1 VTRCDRPGCDGEMV
15 DGYCDVAGHR
25 APDPGPSAHAVPSP
39 AGPSAVVVEP
49 GLECRDPSC
58 TGTISDDGYCNVCGS
73 AQPAPTPEPPSVV
86 LPTQPPVPPGPLFP
100 LPPPPPP
107 LFPHLPPPPAPPLF
121 PHLPPPPSPG
131 HGALP
136 PGTVSSSTQGTSTVR
151 RVGAGTST
159 SVTSTGRSGSAG
171 SRGHLGAGL
180 VDMPSVPER
189 DPHDAVLQDP
199 QVAERKRFCGACNH
213 PVGRSRGQRL
223 ARTEGFCPHCGA
235 SYSFTPKLWAGDLVG
250 GQYLVAGCLAHGGLG
265 WIYLAQDKN
274 VEDTWVV
281 LKGLLDSGDASAMAA
296 AAAEKRFLAEVNHAN
311 IVGIKNFVQHAGAGY
326 IVMGYVGGE
335 SLRDL
340 RVRHREETGG
350 PLPVAQAIAYI
361 LGILPALGYLHR
373 RGLIFCDFK
382 PDNVIQTE
390 EQLTLIDLGGVHRLN
405 DPEGDLYGTIG
416 YQAPEVPERGV
427 SVESDLYTVGRT
439 LAVLCVEFPGYQD
452 EKRYA
457 TRLPPAEEVPVFQ
470 RYESFHRFLEKAT
483 AADPAARFHDAA
495 DMSEQLFGV
504 LRQVVAADGGSPPP
518 VPSTQF
524 TGELGASPDGNPWSY
539 LPVPAVDP
547 TDTAAGILTTVA
559 LLGRDQRS
567 ALLESMPRSSELSL
581 SLARFAIEDEEFD
594 VAERELGTPE
604 ARASGWHAAWWSGVL
619 RLAQGRPTESQ
630 PFFAAVAGELPGEL
644 APKLALATCLENQ
657 ASAGSGTTPASPTV
671 TRALNEAARYY
682 TVVAETEPGYA
693 SAGFG
698 LARVFL
704 ALGDRDGA
712 VAALQRI
719 PKSSS
724 AYVTAQIALCQ
735 TRCAMVHQEAP
746 ALADLVATSSALESV
761 TLENSVRLALAR
773 DLHERALDLLL
784 DHEASSDPELVLAG
798 AELSESGQR
807 TALEQTYRSLAKLA
821 PSESARWELVD
832 RANACRP
839 RTRR

>member
-1 VTRCDRPGCDGEMV
+1 MAD
-15 DGYCDVAGHR
+15 
-25 APDPGPSAHAVPSP
+25 
-39 AGPSAVVVEP
+39 
-49 GLECRDPSC
+49 
-58 TGTISDDGYCNVCGS
+58 
-73 AQPAPTPEPPSVV
+73 
-86 LPTQPPVPPGPLFP
+86 
-100 LPPPPPP
+100 
-107 LFPHLPPPPAPPLF
+107 
-121 PHLPPPPSPG
+121 
-131 HGALP
+131 
-136 PGTVSSSTQGTSTVR
+136 
-151 RVGAGTST
+151 
-159 SVTSTGRSGSAG
+159 
-171 SRGHLGAGL
+171 
-180 VDMPSVPER
+180 
-189 DPHDAVLQDP
+189 
-199 QVAERKRFCGACNH
+199 
-213 PVGRSRGQRL
+213 
-223 ARTEGFCPHCGA
+223 
-235 SYSFTPKLWAGDLVG
+235 
-250 GQYLVAGCLAHGGLG
+250 LG

-311 IVGIKNFVQHAGAGY
+311 IVGIKNFVQHDGAGY

-390 EQLTLIDLGGVHRLN
+390 EQLTLIDLGGVQRLN

-427 SVESDLYTVGRT
+427 SIESDLYTVGRT
-439 LAVLCVEFPGYQD
+439 LAVLCVEFAGYQD

-457 TRLPPAEEVPVFQ
+457 TRLPPAEDVPVFQ

-495 DMSEQLFGV
+495 DMSEQLYGV

-518 VPSTQF
+518 APSAAVHRRARGVSRRQSVAVPPGSCGRSHRRGGRRPHHRGAPG
-524 TGELGASPDGNPWSY
+524 TGPADRTPRVNAAVVGAQLERGPIRHRRRRVRSGRTRARALRRPGRVAGTPPGGPASSGWPRADRPRVNPSSPRWRASSRVSWRRSLPWRPASRTRRRSDG
-539 LPVPAVDP
+539 
-547 TDTAAGILTTVA
+547 
-559 LLGRDQRS
+559 
-567 ALLESMPRSSELSL
+567 RSS
-581 SLARFAIEDEEFD
+581 A
-594 VAERELGTPE
+594 P
-604 ARASGWHAAWWSGVL
+604 
-619 RLAQGRPTESQ
+619 
-630 PFFAAVAGELPGEL
+630 AAV
-644 APKLALATCLENQ
+644 
-657 ASAGSGTTPASPTV
+657 
-671 TRALNEAARYY
+671 TRLLNEAARYY

-724 AYVTAQIALCQ
+724 AYVTAQIALCRA
-735 TRCAMVHQEAP
+735 RCAVVEREAP
-746 ALADLVATSSALESV
+746 DLGDLVATSAALESV

-784 DHEASSDPELVLAG
+784 GQRADPDPDVVLAG

>member
-1 VTRCDRPGCDGEMV
+1 MNT
-15 DGYCDVAGHR
+15 
-25 APDPGPSAHAVPSP
+25 
-39 AGPSAVVVEP
+39 
-49 GLECRDPSC
+49 
-58 TGTISDDGYCNVCGS
+58 
-73 AQPAPTPEPPSVV
+73 
-86 LPTQPPVPPGPLFP
+86 
-100 LPPPPPP
+100 
-107 LFPHLPPPPAPPLF
+107 
-121 PHLPPPPSPG
+121 
-131 HGALP
+131 
-136 PGTVSSSTQGTSTVR
+136 
-151 RVGAGTST
+151 GAG
-159 SVTSTGRSGSAG
+159 STGRTGPPNN
-171 SRGHLGAGL
+171 RGHLGAGL

-189 DPHDAVLQDP
+189 DPQSAVLQDP
-199 QVAERKRFCGACNH
+199 QVAERKRFCGGCNH
-213 PVGRSRGQRL
+213 PVGRARGQRS

-235 SYSFTPKLWAGDLVG
+235 PYSFTPKLWPGDLVG

-265 WIYLAQDKN
+265 WVYLAQDKN

-311 IVGIKNFVQHAGAGY
+311 IVGIKNFVQYDGAGY

-350 PLPVAQAIAYI
+350 PLPVAQAVAYI
-361 LGILPALGYLHR
+361 LGILPAFGYLHR
-373 RGLIFCDFK
+373 RGLLFCDFK

-390 EQLTLIDLGGVHRLN
+390 EQLTLIDLGGVQRLK

-427 SVESDLYTVGRT
+427 SIESDLYTVGRT
-439 LAVLCVEFPGYQD
+439 LAVLCVEFAGYQD

-457 TRLPPAEEVPVFQ
+457 TRLPPAEDVPVFQ

-495 DMSEQLFGV
+495 DMSEQLYGV

-518 VPSTQF
+518 VPSAQF
-524 TGELGASPDGNPWSY
+524 TAELGATPDGNPWPF
-539 LPVPAVDP
+539 LPAPVVDP
-547 TDTAAGILTTVA
+547 TDAAAGVLTTVA
-559 LLGRDQRS
+559 LLGRAQRT
-567 ALLESMPRSSELSL
+567 ALLESTPRSTELSL
-581 SLARFAIEDEEFD
+581 SVVRFAIEDGEFET
-594 VAERELGTPE
+594 AERELDSPE
-604 ARASGWHAAWWSGVL
+604 ARASGWHAAWWYGVL
-619 RLAQGRPTESQ
+619 RLAQGRPADSQ
-630 PFFAAVAGELPGEL
+630 PFFTAVAGELPGEL

-657 ASAGSGTTPASPTV
+657 ATSSGGSSTPAAV
-671 TRALNEAARYY
+671 TRGLKEAARYY
-682 TVVAETEPGYA
+682 TVVADTEPGYA

-704 ALGDRDGA
+704 VLGDRDGA

-724 AYVTAQIALCQ
+724 AYVTAQITLCRA
-735 TRCAMVHQEAP
+735 RCAVVEREAP
-746 ALADLVATSSALESV
+746 ALDELVATSAALEAV

-784 DHEASSDPELVLAG
+784 GGGADQIQDVVLAG
-798 AELSESGQR
+798 AELSETGQR
-807 TALEQTYRSLAKLA
+807 TALEQAYRSLAKLA
-821 PSESARWELVD
+821 PSESTRWDLVD

-839 RTRR
+839 RTLR